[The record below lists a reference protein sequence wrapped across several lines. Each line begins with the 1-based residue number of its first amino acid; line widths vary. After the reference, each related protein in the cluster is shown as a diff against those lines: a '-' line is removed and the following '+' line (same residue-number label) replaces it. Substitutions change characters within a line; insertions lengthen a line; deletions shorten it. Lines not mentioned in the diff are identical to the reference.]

1 MGKLYQV
8 GDYGEMKLGEFRKNI
23 MQYTRNNLRSI
34 IASSDPE
41 IVEIAIDELT
51 RRGEEKKDGGIMKA
65 RKGFFSAG
73 LARGDEISPGTAS
86 RSDKVGPTGRDDP
99 PDRGPP
105 ENVRRGGGADSIPT
119 PTIDRF
125 KLADENRMQQGQI
138 PPPLLEGPGL
148 SPFDV
153 DEDIDEQIN
162 RSNFINTQDDPIP
175 TGIKRIDE
183 IAKTVNKFLPQKI
196 NRKFYY
202 DNVIGRTVTLP
213 DGTVITFDEDNY
225 SGVGLTYDQL
235 RKAGVIGAYGNTEMG
250 QNAID
255 ARGGPGGDSPPLGP
269 DITRPVLPI
278 EPNPTPI
285 LPVEPISPFVPPKDR
300 KLPFQNY
307 YVGSDASEDQLA
319 YGKQMGV
326 DPRMYGL
333 TAFAADG
340 GRIGYAGGGIT
351 DLRQGYFL
359 GKIVKKIGKG
369 VKKIAKS
376 PLGKAALLAAGAGLF
391 GAGPGA
397 GLFGSGKGLA
407 FKEFL
412 MGGLQKQPGI
422 KNTGILQ
429 RLFLKNPSGGL
440 SLGNVNP
447 FSAITALSA
456 LPLVFG
462 TGQDEDDPN
471 KFSRGEGL
479 DIRGIRNLVAR
490 GNLDPT
496 EFAFMPPDFYA
507 NAADGGRIGFADG
520 GNDDDESIRSAAL
533 SSLTPYRI
541 NRSAGG
547 GTGYAPVTMQTEGN
561 AAIVSGDDQ
570 SGPMAQG
577 TTLPNQMPMRSPM
590 PMMARGMNPMM
601 ARGMM
606 NPMMA
611 RGMNP
616 MMARGMPMMGGRM
629 MMNMGGGADMGS
641 VNKEIPKIFARDI
654 SPNSEVEEY
663 YGKKNVDPIREAILK
678 GVADGL
684 FTFENLK
691 KYDEQGVLPLEEIT
705 RPIAE
710 PIAEPFYPDRFKN
723 LKPIAEPFYP
733 DRFKNLKP
741 ELMVRGGRIGAQE
754 GGIMMASAPD
764 PMDARNDM
772 MENIAREE
780 FGKPLKDLTEDEII
794 QIEEMMDEMT
804 KRKTSPRV
812 MAQEG
817 GMMDMGGMEKDYRNE
832 GGFVAIGG
840 QERADDVPA
849 RLSKNEFVFTAD
861 AVRNAGGGN
870 IDKGAEIMEN
880 MMENLEAG
888 GKVSEDSQGLQ
899 GARAMFAT
907 QKRLGEVL

>member
-34 IASSDPE
+34 ISSSDPE

-196 NRKFYY
+196 NRRFYY

-376 PLGKAALLAAGAGLF
+376 PFGKAALLAAGAGLF

-397 GLFGSGKGLA
+397 SLFGSGKGLA

-479 DIRGIRNLVAR
+479 DIRGIRQLVAR

-496 EFAFMPPDFYA
+496 EFAFMPQDYYA
-507 NAADGGRIGFADG
+507 TAADGGRIGFANG

-570 SGPMAQG
+570 SGSMAQG

-590 PMMARGMNPMM
+590 PMMNPMMARGMNPMM

-629 MMNMGGGADMGS
+629 MAN
-641 VNKEIPKIFARDI
+641 
-654 SPNSEVEEY
+654 
-663 YGKKNVDPIREAILK
+663 
-678 GVADGL
+678 
-684 FTFENLK
+684 
-691 KYDEQGVLPLEEIT
+691 
-705 RPIAE
+705 
-710 PIAEPFYPDRFKN
+710 
-723 LKPIAEPFYP
+723 
-733 DRFKNLKP
+733 
-741 ELMVRGGRIGAQE
+741 E

-764 PMDARNDM
+764 PMDARNEM

-794 QIEEMMDEMT
+794 QIEEMMNEMT
-804 KRKTSPRV
+804 KKQTSPRV

>member
-1 MGKLYQV
+1 MGKLYKV
-8 GDYGEMKLGEFRKNI
+8 GEYGEMKLGEFRKNI

-34 IASSDPE
+34 ISSSDPE

-153 DEDIDEQIN
+153 DEDIDEQIKM
-162 RSNFINTQDDPIP
+162 SNFINTQKKPVKTNFP
-175 TGIKRIDE
+175 TYNLITNLGNTLLSPLTKYSKSFYAKNVVGKTYIDE
-183 IAKTVNKFLPQKI
+183 DGEEQIFGLDQNSF
-196 NRKFYY
+196 NEY
-202 DNVIGRTVTLP
+202 DR
-213 DGTVITFDEDNY
+213 
-225 SGVGLTYDQL
+225 L
-235 RKAGVIGAYGNTEMG
+235 RKAGDIDAYGGTELSQNTI
-250 QNAID
+250 N

-269 DITRPVLPI
+269 VTTRPVLPI

-333 TAFAADG
+333 TAFPAADG

-376 PLGKAALLAAGAGLF
+376 PFGKAALLAAGAGLF

-547 GTGYAPVTMQTEGN
+547 GTGYAPVTMQTEGQN
-561 AAIVSGDDQ
+561 AVVSGDDQ

-590 PMMARGMNPMM
+590 PMMNPMMARGMNPMM

-629 MMNMGGGADMGS
+629 MAN
-641 VNKEIPKIFARDI
+641 
-654 SPNSEVEEY
+654 
-663 YGKKNVDPIREAILK
+663 
-678 GVADGL
+678 
-684 FTFENLK
+684 
-691 KYDEQGVLPLEEIT
+691 
-705 RPIAE
+705 
-710 PIAEPFYPDRFKN
+710 
-723 LKPIAEPFYP
+723 
-733 DRFKNLKP
+733 
-741 ELMVRGGRIGAQE
+741 E

>member
-1 MGKLYQV
+1 MGKLYKV
-8 GDYGEMKLGEFRKNI
+8 GEYGEMKLGEFRKNI

-34 IASSDPE
+34 ISSSDPE

-51 RRGEEKKDGGIMKA
+51 RRGEELKEGGIA
-65 RKGFFSAG
+65 RLGFRYGGGIDRGFQAPSSAG
-73 LARGDEISPGTAS
+73 QSPRGSTSSRDTAADRREQASVTSTQTGTTPSRDDFQVRDIVDRPAQQIIGGQSIDVIPGDE
-86 RSDKVGPTGRDDP
+86 RNKKKR
-99 PDRGPP
+99 
-105 ENVRRGGGADSIPT
+105 E
-119 PTIDRF
+119 
-125 KLADENRMQQGQI
+125 
-138 PPPLLEGPGL
+138 LLE
-148 SPFDV
+148 DIERKRKEQER
-153 DEDIDEQIN
+153 ED
-162 RSNFINTQDDPIP
+162 FINTQKDPIP
-175 TGIKRIDE
+175 TGITRLDLL
-183 IAKTVNKFLPQKI
+183 AKFANKFLPQKF
-196 NRKFYY
+196 NRQFYY
-202 DNVIGRTVTLP
+202 DNVLGRTVTLP

-225 SGVGLTYDQL
+225 SGAGLTYDQL
-235 RKAGVIGAYGNTEMG
+235 RKAGVIGAYGTTEMG

-255 ARGGPGGDSPPLGP
+255 ARGGPGGDSPPIGP
-269 DITRPVLPI
+269 ITIGPRPDDPAI
-278 EPNPTPI
+278 SPI
-285 LPVEPISPFVPPKDR
+285 LPEEPISPFVPPKNR
-300 KLPFQNY
+300 KLPFENY
-307 YVGSDASEDQLA
+307 FVGSDASEDQIA

-333 TAFAADG
+333 TAFPAADG

-376 PLGKAALLAAGAGLF
+376 PFGKAALLAGGAGLF
-391 GAGPGA
+391 GLGPFKGLQPF
-397 GLFGSGKGLA
+397 LFGN
-407 FKEFL
+407 
-412 MGGLQKQPGI
+412 MGGPRNMMGTPGLLR
-422 KNTGILQ
+422 NF
-429 RLFLKNPSGGL
+429 FLKNPRAAKFSL
-440 SLGNVNP
+440 SNIDP
-447 FSAITALSA
+447 FKAISAFSI
-456 LPLVFG
+456 LPLLTG
-462 TGQDEDDPN
+462 TGQDKDDPN
-471 KFSRGEGL
+471 KFSRGEEL

-490 GNLDPT
+490 GNLDRT
-496 EFAFMPPDFYA
+496 EFPFMPEDFYA
-507 NAADGGRIGFADG
+507 TAADGGRIGFANG
-520 GNDDDESIRSAAL
+520 GNEDDETIRSQAL
-533 SSLTPYRI
+533 SALTPYRI

-547 GTGYAPVTMQTEGN
+547 GTGYAPVTMQTEGQD
-561 AAIVSGDDQ
+561 AIVSGDDQ

-590 PMMARGMNPMM
+590 PMMNPMM

-606 NPMMA
+606 NPMMM
-611 RGMNP
+611 RGMMNP
-616 MMARGMPMMGGRM
+616 MMMRGMMGRGMPMMGGRM
-629 MMNMGGGADMGS
+629 MAN
-641 VNKEIPKIFARDI
+641 
-654 SPNSEVEEY
+654 
-663 YGKKNVDPIREAILK
+663 
-678 GVADGL
+678 
-684 FTFENLK
+684 
-691 KYDEQGVLPLEEIT
+691 
-705 RPIAE
+705 
-710 PIAEPFYPDRFKN
+710 
-723 LKPIAEPFYP
+723 
-733 DRFKNLKP
+733 
-741 ELMVRGGRIGAQE
+741 E

-888 GKVSEDSQGLQ
+888 GKVSEESQGLQ